1 MARQLGSMHGQP
13 PVTGKAAGA
22 ITRGHGVNYTAN
34 VGEVEQAD
42 AAGQAIDG
50 IAISTVPVGDEVA
63 ILQDGRFEQ
72 AVAGA
77 ALATVNTDLA
87 MDASGRFVAAVTGDV
102 VVGQN
107 LTPAAG
113 ADDQF
118 VVELD
123 RAGTVV
129 PA

>member
-1 MARQLGSMHGQP
+1 MARELGSIHGQP

-22 ITRGHGVNYTAN
+22 INRGHGINYTAT
-34 VGEVEQAD
+34 VGEVEEAD

-50 IAISTVPVGDEVA
+50 IAIETVDDGEHLA
-63 ILQDGRFEQ
+63 ILQDGRYEQ

-77 ALATVNTDLA
+77 ALGTVNTDLA
-87 MDASGRFVAAVTGDV
+87 MDASGRFVAATTNDV
-102 VVGQN
+102 IVGQN
-107 LTPAAG
+107 LTTAAG

-123 RAGTVV
+123 RAGNT
-129 PA
+129 AA